1 MKGAR
6 IISEFLQRNTSSLWN
21 LQLSGEPMEGVGEDK
36 GMKRREG
43 KSREN
48 PEESEPDQA
57 PSEFQDQNTASVPR

>member
-1 MKGAR
+1 
-6 IISEFLQRNTSSLWN
+6 
-21 LQLSGEPMEGVGEDK
+21 MEGVGEDK

-57 PSEFQDQNTASVPR
+57 PSEFQDQNTASVRR